1 MQTDTGRDRLLVL
14 GEASWPSD
22 DQVLS
27 IGFENLDRRGLKLSP
42 ELELEIHDEKGE
54 WQRVLGVIWRGQFD
68 ELSST
73 QHNMLHLVRASGVPC
88 INSALTLLHGSHRIA
103 IATALKRYNLP
114 VVPSYF
120 FLGSAGIGYFFEPDL
135 PCVVKAGNWHMGYG
149 KVKASTKEVWS
160 DTVDLAVLLR
170 DLIGVEPYLSY
181 TRDLRVLIVG
191 EEVIGFERIP
201 SQWRA
206 NVSPSEGNI
215 VELPEQILKQSKEAA
230 ICLRADV
237 LGVDWV
243 QVKDGSWVLLE
254 ANIAPGLE
262 LAGHDFRPHV
272 LSLLRTKLHDSSV
285 SAA

>member
-1 MQTDTGRDRLLVL
+1 MQTDTGRHRLLVL

-27 IGFENLDRRGLKLSP
+27 IGFESLDRRGLKLSP
-42 ELELEIHDEKGE
+42 ELELAIHDEKGDWE
-54 WQRVLGVIWRGQFD
+54 RVFGVVWRGQFD
-68 ELSST
+68 ELSAT
-73 QHNMLHLVRASGVPC
+73 QHNILHLVRASGVPC
-88 INSALTLLHGSHRIA
+88 INSALALLRGSHRIA
-103 IATALKRYNLP
+103 VATALKRQNLP
-114 VVPSYF
+114 VVPSYY
-120 FLGSAGIGYFFEPDL
+120 FLGSAGIGYFFEPSL

-149 KVKASTKEVWS
+149 KVKTTTKEAWA

-215 VELPEQILKQSKEAA
+215 VELPERILKQSKEAA
-230 ICLRADV
+230 MCLQADV

-243 QVKDGSWVLLE
+243 QVEDGSWVILE

-262 LAGHDFRPHV
+262 LAGHDFRPRV
-272 LSLLRTKLHDSSV
+272 LSLLRTKLRDSSV
-285 SAA
+285 SVA